1 MKNGNPAARLL
12 DILIEAQG
20 ISKAIPTRQA
30 WTRILDAGNS
40 TALMH
45 ERLSKVMNLSEEAFQ
60 LVNELFPRQARASQ
74 AWKTAIDTGFLNQEM
89 NGQFD
94 TFMKHISSTAV
105 DHLTSA
111 ADLLEFKIPS
121 KLTNQ
126 QIQEFIK
133 SLNDLIEEVLSGDL
147 ESKVK
152 EYLARSLRKI
162 VIALEEYRLGGEIPV
177 ISSMAALLGHS
188 AFDSDYRSA
197 ISETTI
203 GSKILNVLGGIADAV
218 TVATPVVPLL
228 LTESVK
234 KMIVG

>member
-1 MKNGNPAARLL
+1 MENGNPASRLL

-20 ISKAIPTRQA
+20 VSKAIPCREA
-30 WTRILDAGNS
+30 WARILDAGNNA
-40 TALMH
+40 ALMH

-60 LVNELFPRQARASQ
+60 LVNELFPRQVRATQ
-74 AWKTAIDTGFLNQEM
+74 AWKTAFDTGFLHQEM

-94 TFMKHISSTAV
+94 TFMRHISSTAI

-111 ADLLEFKIPS
+111 ADLLEFKAPN

-126 QIQEFIK
+126 QIQEFTK
-133 SLNDLIEEVLSGDL
+133 SLNELIEEVLSGDL
-147 ESKVK
+147 EIKVR

-162 VIALEEYRLGGEIPV
+162 VTALEEYRLGGEIPV
-177 ISSMAALLGHS
+177 ISSMDALFGHS
-188 AFDSDYRSA
+188 VFDSNYRSA
-197 ISETTI
+197 ISETTV

-228 LTESVK
+228 LTESFK
-234 KMIVG
+234 KVIVG